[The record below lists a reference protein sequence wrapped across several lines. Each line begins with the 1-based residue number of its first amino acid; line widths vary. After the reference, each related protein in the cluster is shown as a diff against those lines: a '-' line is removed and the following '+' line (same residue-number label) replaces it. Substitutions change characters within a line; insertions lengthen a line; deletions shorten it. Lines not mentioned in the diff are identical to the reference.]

1 MSRLTR
7 NVLYNLIGQC
17 SLLILGFV
25 AVRYIFR
32 GLGQDALGI
41 IYFALAAS
49 TVLSGMLD
57 MGIGSSAVREISSH
71 AASEPEYIADLI
83 RTGSLFFWGAYVLC
97 ALGVLL
103 GAPAIA
109 NHWIKLKTLDPQT
122 ATLILRV
129 MGCASLVALPRTLY
143 VCILRGLQRMEFNN
157 LIDVATTGLQ
167 QFGTI
172 VILLLGGRLLSVV
185 HWFALCFFASIV
197 GYAVA
202 CAHFFSWRAL
212 VPGCS
217 SSVVKRNRQF
227 ASSMAA
233 TSFLSIVESQA
244 DKAVVSKMLP
254 IRMFGYYGVAYAA
267 VSKGTLITSAIA
279 EAALPSLCELHRLGD
294 RKGLLSQYKK
304 LQDFLCFVTVPVFA
318 AILFA
323 AIPVFRFMLNDEAA
337 RLLLLPTTFLCLG
350 FYLNGSLHA
359 PHVFSLAV
367 GRPDISA
374 RFNFYAL
381 FVVPPAAII
390 LVYFFGLSGAGFSWV
405 VYNLFSYS
413 YSIPRICAECGLG
426 ISPFDWYM
434 HVFRFLGPAAL
445 IYGLAWILCRTA
457 GHGSIWA
464 SIAAYLLASS
474 VFVCGSFLLIGSD
487 LRTSFQG
494 LIRGLRTKYA
504 EVF

>member
-1 MSRLTR
+1 MSRLAK
-7 NVLYNLIGQC
+7 NVLYNLVGQC

-32 GLGQDALGI
+32 GLGEDALGI
-41 IYFALAAS
+41 IYFALTAS

-71 AASEPEYIADLI
+71 AASEPEYVTELI
-83 RTGSLFFWGAYVLC
+83 RTGSLFFWGAYLLC
-97 ALGVLL
+97 TLGVLL

-109 NHWIKLKTLDPQT
+109 NHWIKLKTLDPQI
-122 ATLILRV
+122 AILVLRV

-157 LIDVATTGLQ
+157 LIDVASTGFQ

-172 VILLLGGRLLSVV
+172 VILLLGGGLLSIVY
-185 HWFALCFFASIV
+185 WFAICFFASIV
-197 GYAVA
+197 AYAVV
-202 CAHFFSWRAL
+202 CVQFFPWRAL
-212 VPGCS
+212 VPGLS
-217 SSVVKRNRQF
+217 PSVVRRNRQF

-233 TSFLSIVESQA
+233 TSFLSVVESQA

-279 EAALPSLCELHRLGD
+279 QAALPSLCELHRLGD
-294 RKGLLSQYKK
+294 RKSLLSQYKK
-304 LQDFLCFVTVPVFA
+304 LQDFLCFVTVPIFA
-318 AILFA
+318 AIPFL
-323 AIPVFRFMLNDEAA
+323 AIPVFRFVLNDDAA
-337 RLLLLPTTFLCLG
+337 HLLLLPTILLCLG
-350 FYLNGSLHA
+350 FYLNGSLHP

-381 FVVPPAAII
+381 FVVPPAAIV
-390 LVYFFGLSGAGFSWV
+390 LVHFWGLNGAGFSWV
-405 VYNLFSYS
+405 IYNLFSYA
-413 YSIPRICAECGLG
+413 YSIPRICNECGLG

-445 IYGLAWILCRTA
+445 IYGLAWTLSRTA

-464 SIAAYLLASS
+464 SIGGYVLASGM
-474 VFVCGSFLLIGSD
+474 FVCGSFVLIGSD

-494 LIRGLRTKYA
+494 LIRSLRTKYA